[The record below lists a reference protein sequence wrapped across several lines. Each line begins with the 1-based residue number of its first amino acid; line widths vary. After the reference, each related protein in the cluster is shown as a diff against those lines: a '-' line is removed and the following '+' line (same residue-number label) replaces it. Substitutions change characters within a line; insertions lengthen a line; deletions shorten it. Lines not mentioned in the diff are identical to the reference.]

1 MTGTGADLAAY
12 SLTSCV
18 PRDVTWLADAVGSWP
33 GTVRWA
39 LGRSAV
45 RPGHVEGLM
54 WRGVGHQMVLRSHD
68 DVAVALLQL
77 VDVDLQNDVGR
88 VEFLSHPTVRPPVML
103 KVLRDFAASTY
114 RRFPLRK
121 LSIVWPSDQADL
133 LTMCD
138 LPLDLIGRQ
147 VRHLHRGSGR
157 YVDLELY
164 ESWR

>member
-77 VDVDLQNDVGR
+77 QRVQPPLAEEFVVGAYLILDV
-88 VEFLSHPTVRPPVML
+88 
-103 KVLRDFAASTY
+103 
-114 RRFPLRK
+114 
-121 LSIVWPSDQADL
+121 
-133 LTMCD
+133 
-138 LPLDLIGRQ
+138 
-147 VRHLHRGSGR
+147 HL
-157 YVDLELY
+157 
-164 ESWR
+164 